1 MLVLLIIVTPALVF
15 LGLQAEP
22 LKAVIARRP
31 LLYARVFWAGSMAV
45 IIAGM
50 FFDSRPWWKNIIAGM
65 LLGVALAGAHLA
77 FGSRRESQRAQG

>member
-1 MLVLLIIVTPALVF
+1 MIDLIIIVTPALVF

-31 LLYARVFWAGSMAV
+31 FLYSGVFLAGSFAV
-45 IIAGM
+45 TIAAM
-50 FFDSRPWWKNIIAGM
+50 VFDARPWWKNIVAGI

-77 FGSRRESQRAQG
+77 FGSRRESQHPQV